1 MPQPSW
7 AKRYSTAF
15 TALFFAL
22 LLMVGLL
29 TAADYGQPWDEPW
42 EQDILRMNLNQY
54 ASALGLQERITLTS
68 SMDAPDTGL
77 IADSEEKDHGEC
89 AYYPFFWLVTQPSLS
104 AATRMTLWHMA
115 TWLWFVA
122 GAGALWLIARRMG
135 LSRLLSS
142 IAALLLVLT
151 PRMFAEGHYN
161 NKDMVLLSLVL
172 ILIWLM
178 LRLMEK
184 PSLWRGLWFSL
195 AGAVAANTKII
206 GLFVWGLCALFA
218 LVHVCVTSRMKKST
232 WLTAL
237 GTFVSFIALYALLT
251 PALWADPAAYLKYV
265 IANAANF
272 SRWQNNVLFRGVIF
286 RLRYTRLPWYY
297 LPYMILVTTPLWLL
311 GLLAIGQIFAAV
323 HLLRSGAKT
332 FRNPAN
338 VLLGLCTVLWLAPLL
353 FAMVGHPTLYNG
365 WRHFYFLYGP
375 MLVLAVYGIQRLGQ
389 MLSSTRHSKMLR
401 RVGAG
406 LLAVCLAVSGSQIAL
421 AHPNQYTYYNALV
434 RGKDLPEY
442 LELDYWNVSVLPTLE
457 SLLAASQSTQP
468 VTIAGAEYWSQ
479 TGLESAYALLP
490 IEKQARILLLPMED
504 VTADYILSNRTYAV
518 LGNWR
523 TGGTLPIAVKT
534 ESFGQTLCTI
544 YAQSRA
550 AREQLT
556 GEVNVQ

>member
-1 MPQPSW
+1 MPQLSW

-15 TALFFAL
+15 TALFFVL
-22 LLMVGLL
+22 LLLVGLL

-54 ASALGLQERITLTS
+54 AAALGLQERIALTS
-68 SMDAPDTGL
+68 NMDAPDTGL

-89 AYYPFFWLVTQPSLS
+89 AYYPFFWLVTPPSLS
-104 AATRMTLWHMA
+104 AVTQMTLWHMA

-135 LSRLLSS
+135 LSRFMSS

-195 AGAVAANTKII
+195 AGAAAANTKVI
-206 GLFVWGLCALFA
+206 GLFIWGLCAIFA
-218 LVHVCVTSRMKKST
+218 LIHVCATGRMKKST
-232 WLTAL
+232 WLAVL
-237 GTFVSFIALYALLT
+237 GTFVSFIAFYALLT
-251 PALWADPAAYLKYV
+251 PALWANPAAYFTYV
-265 IANAANF
+265 VENATDF
-272 SRWQNNVLFRGVIF
+272 SRWQNNVLFRGAIF
-286 RLRYTRLPWYY
+286 QLRYSRLPWYY
-297 LPYMILVTTPLWLL
+297 LPYMMLVTTPLCLV
-311 GLLAIGQIFAAV
+311 GLIAIGQVFAAIY
-323 HLLRSGAKT
+323 LLHSGAKT
-332 FRNPAN
+332 FRNPIT

-353 FAMVGHPTLYNG
+353 FAIVGHPTLYNG

-375 MLVLAVYGIQRLGQ
+375 MLVLAVYGIQRLGK
-389 MLSSTRHSKMLR
+389 MLTSIRHGILLR

-406 LLAVCLAVSGSQIAL
+406 LLAVCLTVSGGQIAL
-421 AHPNQYTYYNALV
+421 AHPNQYTYYNVLV
-434 RGKDLPEY
+434 RGENLPEY
-442 LELDYWNVSVLPTLE
+442 LELDYWNVSVFPTLKT
-457 SLLAASQSTQP
+457 LLAALENTQP

-490 IEKQARILLLPMED
+490 AKQQAHILLLPMED
-504 VTADYILSNRTYAV
+504 VTADYLLSNRTYAV
-518 LGNWR
+518 LGNWQAGR
-523 TGGTLPIAVKT
+523 TLPIAAKT

-556 GEVNVQ
+556 EEANVQ